1 MIEQS
6 PIIVRFGECTDP
18 VFRLVCFPHGGGGSQ
33 AFREWTHL
41 LPSDIELLCVNLPGR
56 GNRFA
61 ESNFEDMDALTSAVI
76 NGLGAYA
83 DTPFAFFGHSMGAL
97 VAYET
102 ARKLETAKLPSPF
115 LVIASAHKAPQVAPD
130 DPAMYTLSDTEL
142 TQIVFGLGMVPA
154 EALRERGFVEQVLL
168 PPLRADFKLAELYD
182 RGRVVALSA
191 PILAMGGLADDQV
204 NQSELGQWREATR
217 SNFEVAMFDG
227 DHFYTQSSPSDVV
240 KRIIQGAED
249 AKGLLGESISVGAP
263 MPYPERTLHELL
275 HERAIETPDAPALID
290 GSKTI
295 SLAELDSLSSCLA
308 DYLCSVGQSVGSR
321 VAVLMDTSS
330 EYVIALFGILKAG
343 GAYVSVDRAQPP
355 AALVKIFRKASVNV
369 VLTKES
375 FRNHL
380 PADWDGTRFEL
391 DEGWSERL
399 KAKALPN
406 ASAGVNVDI
415 DAPAQIVFSSGTTGE
430 PKGIVCPHRSAVNS
444 YYWRYEYLPYSV
456 DEREA
461 CNVFLVWEVMRPI
474 LRGLPAYIIPDGT
487 IYDPPR
493 LVDYLKRNQVS
504 RVLFTPSLADQI
516 LNTKGIDFRRDLA
529 SLRVVYLNGEVITAS
544 LKKKILAALP
554 HVNVVND
561 YSIAETHDVSH
572 ASLRDAT
579 EQSPKVAVVGHPMEN
594 VSIYILDGQHKAVP
608 FGFSGEVYV
617 GGHSVGH
624 GYLGAP
630 ELTAE
635 RFVSDPFLPGRL
647 MFRTGDEGRLS
658 HSGLEVKGRKAF
670 MVKLRGYSVVP
681 SAIEA
686 ALCEHENV
694 ASAAVLVENNAD
706 SGQPERLIAYVVL
719 RQVSASWEA
728 DLRSHMKL
736 RVPQYALPGRLI
748 QIDDIPIASTGK
760 LDRSKLKES
769 AASSAKV
776 ASPAKDAD
784 NFLRHV
790 REIWLEVL
798 RTDMLRD
805 DDDFFDRGGHSLLA
819 ASACALIHERIGIRV
834 PVVDLY
840 QFPRLN
846 EFVDHLKGSNPS
858 RTQGGTTPKQ
868 KVASQIG
875 TQAASRLVGGPLD
888 IAIIGMSARFPGADD
903 VDRFWSNLCQN
914 HSAIRPLTDQELRLH
929 GVTNSTLSDPSYVK
943 AGAFL
948 NGVDQFDADFW
959 GISRRE
965 AILMDPQQRIFL
977 ECCWKALEAAGYAP
991 NAAGQNTAVYAGSF
1005 LPLYLLHHLAGGG
1018 LMDPSDAPL
1027 ASLTEFGNDKDYLA
1041 SRVSY
1046 QLGLTGPS
1054 IAVQTSCSTGL
1065 VAIAMAA
1072 QALAAGQCDMA
1083 LAGASSLIFPQ
1094 VGYHHIEGF
1103 INSHDGLC
1111 RAFDAEA
1118 SGTVLGDGV
1127 GVVVL
1132 KRLEDALAAGDHIYA
1147 VVKGG
1152 AINNDGNAKA
1162 SYAAPSIQGQTEV
1175 IRRALAS
1182 ANLTPEQIEYIE
1194 AHGTGTKV
1202 GDPIETRA
1210 ISQVFGGDA
1219 VKRCAIGSVKPN
1231 IGHSNI
1237 AAGVAGFMKVVLS
1250 LYHGKIPATINISDL
1265 NPNLGLDGTPLF
1277 VNRTLRDWPSR
1288 AGHLRAAGVTST
1300 GIGGTNCHLVLQEWP
1315 GAERADWPGPLEQGP
1330 YLLCLSA
1337 KTPASLR
1344 QLCSELA
1351 DFLECHSNTKLGDVA
1366 HTLRMGR
1373 SEFAHRV
1380 ALVATD
1386 ITSAI
1391 SSLREQLER
1400 TVHQPAKREPRLAIM
1415 LPGGGVQYRHM
1426 AKELYQRSQT
1436 YRDTFDKCATM
1447 CHRLVRRDLRDLV
1460 YGDHSNQ
1467 RLDFVEINAAM
1478 FAVQFSMASLLN
1490 KLGVR
1495 PSSMVGHSM
1504 SEYVVASLAGI
1515 LSPEDALKLM
1525 LARAKAM
1532 MELKV
1537 DGAML
1542 AVKCSEATAHILLA
1556 DPKRQEDVA
1565 KGNVAIGVVN
1575 SPTSVVF
1582 TGVRGLLLEL
1592 HAEFEQAGVPSQ
1604 LLDTGGIPSHSKLMA
1619 PCGSL
1624 IDEQAASLLFSSP
1637 KLDVAL
1643 NVTGALYS
1651 NAPIDLQ
1658 GYWSQQIQEPVRFE
1672 AALKSV
1678 LSQNPDVL
1686 IDIGPSQN
1694 LLRFAAE
1701 ALDVRRVQGGYADY
1715 DALWSK
1721 LTKLGGRAV
1730 SSYL

>member
-18 VFRLVCFPHGGGGSQ
+18 VFRLVCFPHGGGGAQ

-56 GNRFA
+56 GSRFA

-76 NGLGAYA
+76 DGLGAYA

-102 ARKLETAKLPSPF
+102 ARKLETEKLPSPF

-130 DPAMYTLSDTEL
+130 DPAMYTLSDSEL
-142 TQIVFGLGMVPA
+142 TQIVLGLGMVPA

-204 NQSELGQWREATR
+204 NQSELGQWREATM

-240 KRIIQGAED
+240 KRILQGAED

-355 AALVKIFRKASVNV
+355 AALVQIFRKASVDV

-380 PADWDGTRFEL
+380 PANWDGTRFEL

-474 LRGLPAYIIPDGT
+474 LRGLPAYIIPDDT

-516 LNTKGIDFRRDLA
+516 LNTKGIDFRHDLA

-594 VSIYILDGQHKAVP
+594 VSIYILDGQHKPVP

-719 RQVSASWEA
+719 RLVSASWEA

-736 RVPQYALPGRLI
+736 RVPQYAIPGRLI

-769 AASSAKV
+769 AASPAKV

-784 NFLRHV
+784 NLLRHV

-798 RTDMLRD
+798 RIDMLRD

-868 KVASQIG
+868 KGASQIR
-875 TQAASRLVGGPLD
+875 TQAAGRLVGGPLD

-948 NGVDQFDADFW
+948 DGVDQFDADFW

-1005 LPLYLLHHLAGGG
+1005 LPLY
-1018 LMDPSDAPL
+1018 
-1027 ASLTEFGNDKDYLA
+1027 
-1041 SRVSY
+1041 
-1046 QLGLTGPS
+1046 
-1054 IAVQTSCSTGL
+1054 
-1065 VAIAMAA
+1065 
-1072 QALAAGQCDMA
+1072 
-1083 LAGASSLIFPQ
+1083 
-1094 VGYHHIEGF
+1094 
-1103 INSHDGLC
+1103 
-1111 RAFDAEA
+1111 
-1118 SGTVLGDGV
+1118 
-1127 GVVVL
+1127 
-1132 KRLEDALAAGDHIYA
+1132 
-1147 VVKGG
+1147 
-1152 AINNDGNAKA
+1152 
-1162 SYAAPSIQGQTEV
+1162 
-1175 IRRALAS
+1175 
-1182 ANLTPEQIEYIE
+1182 
-1194 AHGTGTKV
+1194 
-1202 GDPIETRA
+1202 
-1210 ISQVFGGDA
+1210 
-1219 VKRCAIGSVKPN
+1219 
-1231 IGHSNI
+1231 
-1237 AAGVAGFMKVVLS
+1237 
-1250 LYHGKIPATINISDL
+1250 
-1265 NPNLGLDGTPLF
+1265 
-1277 VNRTLRDWPSR
+1277 
-1288 AGHLRAAGVTST
+1288 
-1300 GIGGTNCHLVLQEWP
+1300 
-1315 GAERADWPGPLEQGP
+1315 
-1330 YLLCLSA
+1330 
-1337 KTPASLR
+1337 
-1344 QLCSELA
+1344 
-1351 DFLECHSNTKLGDVA
+1351 
-1366 HTLRMGR
+1366 
-1373 SEFAHRV
+1373 
-1380 ALVATD
+1380 
-1386 ITSAI
+1386 
-1391 SSLREQLER
+1391 
-1400 TVHQPAKREPRLAIM
+1400 
-1415 LPGGGVQYRHM
+1415 
-1426 AKELYQRSQT
+1426 QRSQT

-1467 RLDFVEINAAM
+1467 RLDFVEINAAI
-1478 FAVQFSMASLLN
+1478 FAVQFSMASMLN

-1515 LSPEDALKLM
+1515 LSPEDSLKLM

-1556 DPKRQEDVA
+1556 DPKRQEDVV

-1575 SPTSVVF
+1575 SPTSVVL

-1624 IDEQAASLLFSSP
+1624 IDEQAASLLCSSP
-1637 KLDVAL
+1637 KLDIAL

-1651 NAPIDLQ
+1651 DAPIDLQ

-1701 ALDVRRVQGGYADY
+1701 ALDERGNRHIAHVATEILAAMKGRHDKDDTDRQALLRCLGGLWEAGVALDWQAVNTELEPEARVRRIPLPTYSFDRKRYWPEHPKGVTATRNTQAGPYLYSESWVESPRLRTAYVAGHRTPGQTFVLMPKREPGRGGPVALAQAIVKRLEDMGESVVQIFRQDDTLGIAAEGERATIAIPPTVDVRRVQGGYADY

-1730 SSYL
+1730 SYYL